1 MSDNR
6 AENLFFEADQLI
18 EENQIVEAKEM
29 LIELLAEFPD
39 YGRAHNH
46 LGWLYNLKFNNYPKA
61 KTHLELAVKFAPDY
75 HAAYSNYAYLLID
88 MNLNDEMITFGEKVI
103 QSSVVDKSTIYN
115 KMGQAYE
122 LKGDVFNAYKHYK
135 LAIKETINNKTLDS
149 IYASLQRL
157 RRKMSLIQRL
167 KLINQ

>member
-6 AENLFFEADQLI
+6 AEDLFFEADQLI
-18 EENQIVEAKEM
+18 EENKIVEAKEM
-29 LIELLAEFPD
+29 LLELLDEFPD

-46 LGWLYNLKFNNYPKA
+46 LGWLYNLKFNNFPKA
-61 KTHLELAVKFAPDY
+61 KRHLELAIKFAPDY

-88 MNLNDEMITFGEKVI
+88 MYLNDEMITFGNKVV

-122 LKGDVFNAYKHYK
+122 LKKDLMNAHKYYK
-135 LAIKETINNKTLDS
+135 LAVQETLNNKTLES
-149 IYASLQRL
+149 IYASVNRVK
-157 RRKMSLIQRL
+157 RKMSFIQRL

>member
-18 EENQIVEAKEM
+18 DENRFIEAKEM
-29 LIELLAEFPD
+29 LIDLLAEFPD

-61 KTHLELAVKFAPDY
+61 KKHLELAIKFAPDY
-75 HAAYSNYAYLLID
+75 HAAYSNYSYLLID
-88 MNLNDEMITFGEKVI
+88 MNLNDEMITFGNKVR
-103 QSSVVDKSTIYN
+103 QLSTPDKSTVFN
-115 KMGQAYE
+115 KMAQAYE
-122 LKGDVFNAYKHYK
+122 LKGEIMNAHKYYK
-135 LAIKETINNKTLDS
+135 LAIKETLNNKTLDS
-149 IYASLQRL
+149 IYASINRV
-157 RRKMSLIQRL
+157 RKKMSLIQRL

>member
-18 EENQIVEAKEM
+18 DENRIIEAKEM
-29 LIELLAEFPD
+29 LIDLLAEFPD

-61 KTHLELAVKFAPDY
+61 KKHLELAIKFAPDY
-75 HAAYSNYAYLLID
+75 HAAYSNYSYLLID
-88 MNLNDEMITFGEKVI
+88 MNLNDEMIAFGNNVRHI
-103 QSSVVDKSTIYN
+103 SSVDKSTVLN

-122 LKGDVFNAYKHYK
+122 LKGDIMSAHKHYK
-135 LAIKETINNKTLDS
+135 LAIKETLNNKTLDS
-149 IYASLQRL
+149 IYASVNRVK
-157 RRKMSLIQRL
+157 RKMSLLQRL